1 MEWLRWLFYKYFRN
15 QTQVAIDSVEDM
27 KILFDDIPLD
37 KMSVSMT
44 MNGAMIPVMTMY
56 IVVAEEIN
64 RNNSEWYFER
74 VYFNQ
79 HHLYVF
85 CEIKYNTIFMVVE
98 SIPNITLH

>member
-27 KILFDDIPLD
+27 KILFDDIPLG

-44 MNGAMIPVMTMY
+44 MNGAVIPVMTMY
-56 IVVAEEIN
+56 IVAAEEIN

>member
-27 KILFDDIPLD
+27 KILFDDIPLG

-44 MNGAMIPVMTMY
+44 MNGAVISVMTMY
-56 IVVAEEIN
+56 IVAAEEIN